1 MFERRLLQINDKFR
15 IFVEG
20 SLHGNM
26 MNTLDIYLLGNNSLF
41 VTNFAHSPSLEGYQ
55 FLPRSVLVLSVVV
68 IVAVAVFTGIHTSL
82 VRVFRKYRRIQMYP
96 ASKCFYKPNYVDKV
110 SSSPYNLRKLGI

>member
-1 MFERRLLQINDKFR
+1 MFERRLLQMNDKFR

-20 SLHGNM
+20 GLHGNM

-96 ASKCFYKPNYVDKV
+96 ASKCFYKPNKV
-110 SSSPYNLRKLGI
+110 SSSPY